1 MVNVVASAARAVM
14 PGVNEWFGFGYNRY
28 PAEWQEIFEN
38 FASEKNF
45 EEDVNYY
52 GTGLLRLK
60 PETAPIE
67 YDDMG
72 QAWSYYYRHAV
83 YSLGYAI
90 SREAIEDNLY
100 EELSYSRAQALGISA
115 NQTMEN
121 LGAQIINNG
130 FSGSFLWPD
139 GQPLF
144 STTNK
149 SSKGGTFSNTVS
161 SGTQLSEAAIEN
173 ALVAIS
179 KYTDDAGNRIAVMGR
194 KLIVPPELEYEAERI
209 IGNNIWRPGTMDR
222 DIPALA
228 YLSKLPDGY
237 RINHYFNDDNV
248 FVIKTDVPNGAKRF
262 IRRDVNMANDTSD
275 FDTDVMRFKCDFRVS
290 FGVTDKRGLWA
301 NPGA

>member
-14 PGVNEWFGFGYNRY
+14 PGVNEWFGFGYSRY
-28 PAEWQEIFEN
+28 PTEWSEIFDN
-38 FASEKNF
+38 YSSDKNF

-60 PETAPIE
+60 PETSPIE

-72 QAWSYYYRHAV
+72 QAWSYYYRHMV

-121 LGAQIINNG
+121 LGAAVINRG
-130 FSGSFLWPD
+130 FDTNYLWPD

-144 STTNK
+144 SVANK
-149 SSKGGTFSNTVS
+149 LSKGGTYANRPVS
-161 SGTQLSEAAIEN
+161 GSQLSEAALEN
-173 ALVAIS
+173 ALIDIS
-179 KYTDDAGNRIAVMGR
+179 LWTDDAGNRISVMGK
-194 KLIVPPELEYEAERI
+194 KLLVPPQLRFEAERI
-209 IGNNIWRPGTMDR
+209 LGNNIWRPGTMDR
-222 DIPALA
+222 DIPV
-228 YLSKLPDGY
+228 LSTTGVLPEGY
-237 RINHYFNDDNV
+237 RVNHYFSDENA
-248 FVIKTDVPNGAKRF
+248 FVIKTDVPDGAKRF
-262 IRRDVNMANDTSD
+262 IRRDVNMSNDTSD